1 MSRKMTFVSVSLV
14 ALLGLLALAGC
25 AIPST
30 ASNSEP
36 QPHTVTVTG
45 NGIAYGTPDVATAQ
59 IGVQIRD
66 SDPAKA
72 VGDSTDKMNAIMAAL
87 KELGIEE
94 KDIQTTNFSIYAQQD
109 YDPETGKPKDTFTYV
124 ADNTLTVTIRD
135 LSKVGKVLGEVVKA
149 GANNIYGVTFSVD
162 DPAKLEA
169 EARDKA
175 MADAKVRAEQLAKA
189 AGVTLDVPMSITE
202 YTVGPIYPMALAAR
216 EVAVGMGGGEVPVS
230 SGQIQISLQ
239 VSVTYIIK

>member
-1 MSRKMTFVSVSLV
+1 MNRKMTFASVSLV
-14 ALLGLLALAGC
+14 ALLGLLTFSGC
-25 AIPST
+25 ATPST
-30 ASNSEP
+30 ASNGEP
-36 QPHTVTVTG
+36 QPHTITVNG
-45 NGIAYGTPDVATAQ
+45 NGIAYGTPDIATAQ

-66 SDPAKA
+66 QDPVKA
-72 VGDSTDKMNAIMAAL
+72 VSGSTDKMNAIMAAL

-94 KDIQTTNFSIYAQQD
+94 KDIQTSNFSIYAQQD
-109 YDPETGKPKDTFTYV
+109 FDPKTGNPKDTFTYV

-135 LSKVGKVLGEVVKA
+135 LSKVGQVLGKVVEA
-149 GANNIYGVTFSVD
+149 GANNIYGVSFSVD

-189 AGVTLDVPMSITE
+189 AGVTLGVPMNITE
-202 YTVGPIYPMALAAR
+202 YTAGPIYPYVAMR
-216 EVAVGMGGGEVPVS
+216 EAAVGMGGEVPVS

>member
-202 YTVGPIYPMALAAR
+202 YIPGPIYPYVVAR
-216 EVAVGMGGGEVPVS
+216 EAAVGMGGGEVPVS

>member
-1 MSRKMTFVSVSLV
+1 MNRKMIFVSVSLV
-14 ALLGLLALAGC
+14 ALLGALALAGC

-30 ASNSEP
+30 ANNEEP
-36 QPHTVTVTG
+36 QPHTITVNG
-45 NGIAYGTPDVATAQ
+45 NGVAYGTPDIATAQ
-59 IGVQIRD
+59 IGVQVRD
-66 SDPAKA
+66 QDPVKA
-72 VGDSTDKMNAIMAAL
+72 VDNSTDKMHAIMAAL

-94 KDIQTTNFSIYAQQD
+94 KDIQTTNFSVYAQQD
-109 YDPETGKPKDTFTYV
+109 YDPKTGQPKDTFTYV

-135 LSKVGKVLGEVVKA
+135 LSKVGQALGEAVKA
-149 GANNIYGVTFSVD
+149 GANNIYGVSFSVD

-189 AGVTLDVPMSITE
+189 AGVTLDVPMNITE
-202 YTVGPIYPMALAAR
+202 YISGPVYPVMREAAVR
-216 EVAVGMGGGEVPVS
+216 MGGGEVPVS